1 MYWYNPKTRALE
13 RKLAPSTDEE
23 AIELL
28 AGDPD
33 SATFVSEYG
42 KLRDSGLEIE
52 TALILGGPRVPVE
65 AGGGHPPRHV

>member
-23 AIELL
+23 AIELF

-42 KLRDSGLEIE
+42 KLRDSEARVFAPTIGFAGL
-52 TALILGGPRVPVE
+52 LRSWGYSPR
-65 AGGGHPPRHV
+65 A